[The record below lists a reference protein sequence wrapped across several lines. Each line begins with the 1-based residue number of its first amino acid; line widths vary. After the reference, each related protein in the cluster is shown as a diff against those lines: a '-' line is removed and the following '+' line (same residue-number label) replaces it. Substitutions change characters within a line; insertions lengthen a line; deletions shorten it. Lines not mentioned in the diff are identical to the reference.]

1 MGDLTSTDILNAAT
15 GVLTAVFTGWG
26 AYLVW
31 RQQRER
37 ISLEWEESYS
47 SGSPE
52 IVIKCRVR
60 NDTSQTLKAW
70 HIAVEGP
77 VTKVVSGPDKHSSWK
92 MNETP
97 INCQIDPKST
107 SSFSFKVTPE
117 WDKLQQQSSRWHSR
131 LKSWWA
137 KTLWIASPGSARVH
151 HGASLHFH
159 IIIDSKSNRR
169 FRNRITETM
178 FISPATIERRIADI
192 KSQNI

>member
-1 MGDLTSTDILNAAT
+1 MEDLTSTDILNAVT

-52 IVIKCRVR
+52 IVMKCRVR

-70 HIAVEGP
+70 HVAVEGP
-77 VTKVVSGPDKHSSWK
+77 IIEVVSGVGKHGSWK
-92 MNETP
+92 INEMP

-107 SSFSFKVTPE
+107 ASFSFKMTPD
-117 WDKLQQQSSRWHSR
+117 WSKLQQQSSRWHSR

-137 KTLWIASPGSARVH
+137 KTLWRASPRFGPRPPR
-151 HGASLHFH
+151 SLTPLPYYH
-159 IIIDSKSNRR
+159 R
-169 FRNRITETM
+169 FQ
-178 FISPATIERRIADI
+178 IEQTV
-192 KSQNI
+192 S